1 MENFSK
7 IQKFSE
13 ECKAG
18 KEEIERALTKLAIF
32 EKLAKKLDKHEIDNF
47 KVAPLVSV
55 LQPG

>member
-7 IQKFSE
+7 IQKFGE
-13 ECKAG
+13 ESKEV
-18 KEEIERALTKLAIF
+18 KEEVERASTKPAIF
-32 EKLAKKLDKHEIDNF
+32 VKLAKKLGKHEIDNF